1 MDEWQCCVATPLHDI
16 QCLATACELHVLSR
30 PRRGG
35 EVEGGGFCVGP
46 VIVRASAAPL
56 LEQSC

>member
-1 MDEWQCCVATPLHDI
+1 
-16 QCLATACELHVLSR
+16 
-30 PRRGG
+30 
-35 EVEGGGFCVGP
+35 VEGGGFCVGP